1 MPQKAFEKMKDSENI
16 DSTFENIMNEVIFYN
31 KVIDKVLLF
40 LSHAAINVP
49 KYWDKSIFGEE
60 ISHLETSFTNM
71 KEKGDASSLAQ
82 PLFKILANMKLM
94 I

>member
-1 MPQKAFEKMKDSENI
+1 MKDSENI

-31 KVIDKVLLF
+31 KIIDKVLLF
-40 LSHAAINVP
+40 LSHVTMNIP

-71 KEKGDASSLAQ
+71 EGKGNNSSLAQ